1 MTIINIGGEDRPLHF
16 GRNGLIEFEKLT
28 GKGLLTGDSDF
39 LNSIESI
46 RALTYAGLKWGL
58 YKPSVGTEPAV
69 SFTLIQVGDWL
80 DEAEDQADMLAKIL
94 KEFADSMPKPKKE
107 EPKKETAPAAGQSQ
121 P

>member
-28 GKGLLTGDSDF
+28 GKGLLTGDTDF
-39 LNSIESI
+39 FKSFESI

-58 YKPSVGTEPAV
+58 YKPSVGLEPIAP
-69 SFTLIQVGDWL
+69 FTLFQVGDWL
-80 DEAEDQADMLAKIL
+80 YEAPPELLVQIF
-94 KEFADSMPKPKKE
+94 KEFADSMPKQKSE